1 MSISGI
7 TRHAILFVSGDGMDG
22 DDASTFILRRV
33 RSVVVGYRSRRADPH
48 PYYDSLG
55 YRVPAP
61 ASGASRTG
69 FASGH
74 QSLLPLLAMADHR
87 HGDAGV
93 GCRASQAPREVRM
106 LHSVKRWLNQN
117 EKMIPERERRKLDEV
132 LPKSRVLLTM
142 MTMRRELAAIWGR
155 SAATR
160 EQLVRQLQDWCHRA
174 EASGIAPL
182 AEFSRRLRQYA

>member
-1 MSISGI
+1 
-7 TRHAILFVSGDGMDG
+7 
-22 DDASTFILRRV
+22 
-33 RSVVVGYRSRRADPH
+33 
-48 PYYDSLG
+48 
-55 YRVPAP
+55 
-61 ASGASRTG
+61 
-69 FASGH
+69 
-74 QSLLPLLAMADHR
+74 
-87 HGDAGV
+87 
-93 GCRASQAPREVRM
+93 
-106 LHSVKRWLNQN
+106 
-117 EKMIPERERRKLDEV
+117 MIPERERRKLDEV